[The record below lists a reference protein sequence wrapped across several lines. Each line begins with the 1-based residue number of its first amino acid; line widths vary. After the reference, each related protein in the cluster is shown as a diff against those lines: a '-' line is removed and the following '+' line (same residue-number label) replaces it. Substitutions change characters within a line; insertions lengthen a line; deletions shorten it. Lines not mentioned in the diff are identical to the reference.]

1 MSTKLVLNKNY
12 TIQLADGSLHEIRI
26 LEFNE
31 TCATCFFVRE
41 WIACVKVLSFLSF
54 NACST

>member
-41 WIACVKVLSFLSF
+41 WIACVEILSFSSF
-54 NACST
+54 KII